1 MNVDST
7 LDVKKFIEEIQ
18 KASNYLRIED
28 LEKRA
33 KDHDQ
38 SKLHNP
44 EKAGYIKY
52 KVFYYSD
59 YINRGNKQ

>member
-1 MNVDST
+1 MSYDST
-7 LDVKKFIEEIQ
+7 VDAKKHIKEIQ
-18 KASNYLRIED
+18 IPNYLRIED

-33 KDHDQ
+33 KEHDQ

-44 EKAGYIKY
+44 EKASYVKY

-59 YINRGNKQ
+59 YINKEK

>member
-7 LDVKKFIEEIQ
+7 LDAKKFIEEIQ
-18 KASNYLRIED
+18 KAPNYLRIED

-52 KVFYYSD
+52 KVFYYSH
-59 YINRGNKQ
+59 YINREE

>member
-1 MNVDST
+1 MSYGSAVDT
-7 LDVKKFIEEIQ
+7 KKHIKEIQ
-18 KASNYLRIED
+18 IPNCLRIED

-44 EKAGYIKY
+44 EKSCYIKY

-59 YINRGNKQ
+59 YINKEK

>member
-1 MNVDST
+1 MSYDST
-7 LDVKKFIEEIQ
+7 VDANKHIKEIQ
-18 KASNYLRIED
+18 KVPNYLRIED

-33 KDHDQ
+33 KDHEQ

-44 EKAGYIKY
+44 EKAGYVKY